1 MGDLSGRVAL
11 VTGGASGIGRASSLA
26 LAREGA
32 DVALTYFTSGQEAHA
47 VVREIEKLGR
57 RALALHADMTDEA
70 TVERVVAETE
80 EKLGPLDIVF
90 ANAGGILKR
99 TPSVEATLELWKE
112 VFAVNVTSTFLICRA
127 ALKRMIPRERGAIV
141 TMSSL
146 AAFTGGGPGATH
158 YAASKGAIV
167 TYTRGL
173 GREVGPQGIRVN
185 GVAPGLIGTRFHD
198 LFNTPEGRKAAVATT
213 PLRREGTPEDVAQA
227 VVYLASDRSSFLAG
241 ETIQING
248 GAAVY

>member
-1 MGDLSGRVAL
+1 MGELSGRVAL
-11 VTGGASGIGRASSLA
+11 VTGGSSGIGRASSLA

-32 DVALTYFTSGQEAHA
+32 DVALTYFTSAKEAHA

-112 VFAVNVTSTFLICRA
+112 VFAVNVTSTFLVCRA
-127 ALKRMIPRERGAIV
+127 ALKRMIPREIGR
-141 TMSSL
+141 
-146 AAFTGGGPGATH
+146 
-158 YAASKGAIV
+158 ASC
-167 TYTRGL
+167 
-173 GREVGPQGIRVN
+173 RERV
-185 GVAPGLIGTRFHD
+185 
-198 LFNTPEGRKAAVATT
+198 
-213 PLRREGTPEDVAQA
+213 
-227 VVYLASDRSSFLAG
+227 
-241 ETIQING
+241 
-248 GAAVY
+248 